1 MYLNNK
7 QNLYVD
13 HLLHIYHHIAHNLI
27 FEQLQ
32 NAEKPGE
39 YISQKMGNKQEP
51 QSHRRITKMIHHYI
65 PISELISRIRGGFS
79 N

>member
-1 MYLNNK
+1 M
-7 QNLYVD
+7 
-13 HLLHIYHHIAHNLI
+13 LHIYHHIAHNLI

-39 YISQKMGNKQEP
+39 YNSQKMGNKQEA
-51 QSHRRITKMIHHYI
+51 QSHERITKMIHYI
-65 PISELISRIRGGFS
+65 PISGLISRIRGGFS